1 MQQKLWE
8 VKSER
13 DSRIAEL
20 ENEVN
25 ELQQLLTESEQAVK
39 VASRE
44 RHDNKQLLEETIRQ
58 LTYSLEKVCK
68 SFVYLYLAILANIN
82 IKFACMCR

>member
-1 MQQKLWE
+1 MQQKVWE

-20 ENEVN
+20 EDEVN
-25 ELQQLLTESEQAVK
+25 ELHHLLTECEQATE

-44 RHDNKQLLEETIRQ
+44 NQDSKQLLEETIRQ
-58 LTYSLEKVCK
+58 LTYSLEKV
-68 SFVYLYLAILANIN
+68 AI
-82 IKFACMCR
+82 